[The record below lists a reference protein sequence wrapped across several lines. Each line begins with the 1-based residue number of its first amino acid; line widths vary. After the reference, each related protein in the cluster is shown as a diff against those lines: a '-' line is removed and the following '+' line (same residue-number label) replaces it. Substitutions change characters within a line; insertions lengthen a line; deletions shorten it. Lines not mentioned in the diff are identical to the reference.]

1 MDMEPNEFKRRLEE
15 LAELKTVR
23 APRLSGIRAA
33 EEPEEIFRN
42 GKTLLIDE
50 KNNFT
55 NMLGIKKLRSEEK
68 ICEDCDRFV
77 KNRVIH
83 YKVLDFPMRHWRK
96 SCSSCQKTFNP
107 ETEQF
112 DLVCTKAAHAYAT
125 FFNKEKQSIS
135 GVVFKKPTK

>member
-1 MDMEPNEFKRRLEE
+1 MDPKLFKQRLEE

-23 APRLSGIRAA
+23 EPRSPAIRAA

-50 KNNFT
+50 KNNPT

-77 KNRVIH
+77 KNRVIN

-96 SCSSCQKTFNP
+96 SCGSCQKTFNP

-112 DLVCTKAAHAYAT
+112 DLISTKAASVYIN

-135 GVVFKKPTK
+135 RVVFKKPTK